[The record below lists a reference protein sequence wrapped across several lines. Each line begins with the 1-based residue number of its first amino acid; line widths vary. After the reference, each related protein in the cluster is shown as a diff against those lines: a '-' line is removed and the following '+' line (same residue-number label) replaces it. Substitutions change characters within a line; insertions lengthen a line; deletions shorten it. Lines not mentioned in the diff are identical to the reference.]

1 MSEFSGMQRAA
12 AAAEEEILGRTSN
25 WRCVKC
31 GHHEAEI
38 GQSRQAG
45 GLLSAAF
52 DVETLRFTR
61 VTCCRCGYTEFYRKP
76 LSALAELLDLGIG

>member
-1 MSEFSGMQRAA
+1 MTEFSEQQRAA
-12 AAAEEEILGRTSN
+12 ETAEEELLGHTST

-31 GHHEAEI
+31 AHHEAEI
-38 GQSRQAG
+38 GQSRQTG
-45 GLLSAAF
+45 GFFPAAF

-76 LSALAELLDLGIG
+76 MSLLAELFDLSIT